1 MLEGRIGQNKKNQNY
16 YSQSNINFMEA
27 INWINNQEE
36 VHEFAQ
42 LTDKFVFDRKRK
54 YQIRLQTL
62 HKILFKNLNLDLIQ

>member
-1 MLEGRIGQNKKNQNY
+1 
-16 YSQSNINFMEA
+16 MEA